1 MIVFISRITD
11 HGSLFTQPTN
21 NRRLLVTT
29 SLFRRTET
37 ILALTILLLSLYI
50 GWVSPVFLTVGSM
63 FDLLRSSIVTGIFA
77 MGTLIVIVSGGID
90 VSFMAIAVFAQYS
103 TAKLMTIYLPEAPL
117 WVIFVTSMAIGLV
130 LGLINGYFI
139 SRFRLPTLIVTLGT
153 LSMFR
158 GFLLFA
164 IGNKIIRDI
173 PPSMPAFARTSLIEV
188 EMAAGV
194 SRLHPGVIF
203 TVAAALLVWL
213 LLDYTMLGRGIY
225 ALGGS
230 RESAERA
237 GFNIARIQ
245 YFIYGTVGLL
255 AGLAGIIYAS
265 LNRQANPQELIGQEL
280 NVIAA
285 VVLGGASLTGG
296 RGTVLGTILGVAL
309 VVIMN
314 NSLVLIGVP
323 SEWQRVVIGL
333 IILLG
338 TGLPAIQAKRRVQ
351 MAG

>member
-1 MIVFISRITD
+1 MKAVSR
-11 HGSLFTQPTN
+11 SLF
-21 NRRLLVTT
+21 
-29 SLFRRTET
+29 RTET
-37 ILALTILLLSLYI
+37 ILALTIVALSIYI
-50 GWVSPVFLTVGSM
+50 SIANPVFFSVGNL
-63 FDLLRSSIVTGIFA
+63 FDLLRSSIVMGIFA
-77 MGTLIVIVSGGID
+77 MGVLIVIISGGID
-90 VSFMAIAVFAQYS
+90 VSFTAVAVFAQYS
-103 TAKLMTIYLPEAPL
+103 TVRLMTIFMPEAPL
-117 WVIFVTSMAIGLV
+117 WIIFVVAAVIGLG
-130 LGLINGYFI
+130 LGMINAFFI

-173 PPSMPAFARTSLIEV
+173 PPSMPEFARTSLIEV

-194 SRLHPGVIF
+194 SRLHPAVLI
-203 TVAAALLVWL
+203 TLAAALLVWL
-213 LLDYTMLGRGIY
+213 LLDFTMLGRGIY

-230 RESAERA
+230 REAAERA
-237 GFNIARIQ
+237 GFNIPRIQ

-255 AGLAGIIYAS
+255 AGIGGIIYAS
-265 LNRQANPQELIGQEL
+265 LNRQAHPQELVGTEL

-296 RGTVLGTILGVAL
+296 RGTVVGSLLGVAL

-323 SEWQRVVIGL
+323 SEWQRVVIGA
-333 IILLG
+333 IILIG
-338 TGLPAIQAKRRVQ
+338 TGLPAIQARRSAQRAVGLSQ
-351 MAG
+351 AQ

>member
-1 MIVFISRITD
+1 MIGT
-11 HGSLFTQPTN
+11 
-21 NRRLLVTT
+21 
-29 SLFRRTET
+29 LFRRTET
-37 ILALTILLLSLYI
+37 LLALTIVILGIYI
-50 GWVSPVFLTVGSM
+50 GSVSPVFLTVGNL
-63 FDLLRSSIVTGIFA
+63 FDLLRSSIVMGLFA
-77 MGTLIVIVSGGID
+77 MGTLIVIISGGID
-90 VSFMAIAVFAQYS
+90 VSFTALAVFAQYS
-103 TAKLMTIYLPEAPL
+103 TVKLMTLYMPEAPL
-117 WVIFVTSMAIGLV
+117 WIIFTVASLIGLG
-130 LGLINGYFI
+130 LGMINAFFI

-164 IGNKIIRDI
+164 IGNKIIREI
-173 PPSMPAFARTSLIEV
+173 PPSMPAFARTSLFEV

-203 TVAAALLVWL
+203 TILAALLVWF

-230 RESAERA
+230 REAAERA
-237 GFNIARIQ
+237 GFNISQIQ
-245 YFIYGTVGLL
+245 YFIYGTVGFL
-255 AGLAGIIYAS
+255 AGLAGILYAS
-265 LNRQANPQELIGQEL
+265 LNPQELVGSEL

-285 VVLGGASLTGG
+285 VVLGGANLTGG
-296 RGTVLGTILGVAL
+296 RGTVLGALLGVAM

-338 TGLPAIQAKRRVQ
+338 TGIPAIQARKARQ
-351 MAG
+351 I